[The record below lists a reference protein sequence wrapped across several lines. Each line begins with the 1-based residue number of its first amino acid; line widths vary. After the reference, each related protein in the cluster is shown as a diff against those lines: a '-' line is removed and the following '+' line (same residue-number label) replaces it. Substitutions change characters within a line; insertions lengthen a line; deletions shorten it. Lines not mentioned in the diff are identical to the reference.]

1 MPKLVTVWRK
11 DDIVSQA
18 KHYVRSYILLPS
30 GILGLVCMLG
40 GIGGLGY
47 QFVTGESYTWNTFV
61 VSSGLLVLGGL
72 CGAAQTLY
80 HRHLLSTVPE
90 VFAARMRAVVGK
102 PSKKGRTHAEHE
114 DIRHPG
120 RALVPLGYIV
130 GAGLL
135 LTGSVLAFQHGVVDL
150 IPAVLMPW
158 AGFYWGKLLL
168 WRGVVH

>member
-30 GILGLVCMLG
+30 GVLGLICMLG

-47 QFVTGESYTWNTFV
+47 QLLTGVSYTWNTFV
-61 VSSGLLVLGGL
+61 VSSSLLILGGL

-80 HRHLLSTVPE
+80 HRHLFSTVPE
-90 VFAARMRAVVGK
+90 VFAAPIRAVVSK
-102 PSKKGRTHAEHE
+102 PSKKGKIDSQHE
-114 DIRHPG
+114 EVRHPG
-120 RALVPLGYIV
+120 RALVPLGYVI

-135 LTGSVLAFQHGVVDL
+135 LAGSIVAFQNGSVDA

-168 WRGVVH
+168 WRGIIH

>member
-11 DDIVSQA
+11 DDILSQA

-47 QFVTGESYTWNTFV
+47 QFVTGGSYTWNTFV
-61 VSSGLLVLGGL
+61 ASSGLLILGGL
-72 CGAAQTLY
+72 CGAAQTVY

-90 VFAARMRAVVGK
+90 VFAARMRAIVSRPG
-102 PSKKGRTHAEHE
+102 KKGKADPQHE
-114 DIRHPG
+114 EVRHTG
-120 RALVPLGYIV
+120 RALVPFAYVI
-130 GAGLL
+130 GAGSLFA
-135 LTGSVLAFQHGVVDL
+135 GSIWAFQSGWVEA

-168 WRGVVH
+168 WRGIVH

>member
-47 QFVTGESYTWNTFV
+47 QLVTGESYTWKTFV
-61 VSSGLLVLGGL
+61 VSSGLLVVGGL

-90 VFAARMRAVVGK
+90 VFAARMRAAVSKSSRKGK
-102 PSKKGRTHAEHE
+102 IDPQHE
-114 DIRHPG
+114 DIRHKG
-120 RALVPLGYIV
+120 RALVPLGYVI

-135 LTGSVLAFQHGVVDL
+135 LAGSVLAFQQGVVDA

-168 WRGVVH
+168 WRGIVH

>member
-30 GILGLVCMLG
+30 GVLGLICMLG

-47 QFVTGESYTWNTFV
+47 QLLTGGSYTWNTFV
-61 VSSGLLVLGGL
+61 VSSGLLILGGM

-80 HRHLLSTVPE
+80 HRHLFSTVPE
-90 VFAARMRAVVGK
+90 VFAARMRAVVSK
-102 PSKKGRTHAEHE
+102 PSKKGKIDSQHE
-114 DIRHPG
+114 EVRHPG
-120 RALVPLGYIV
+120 RALVPLGYVI

-135 LTGSVLAFQHGVVDL
+135 LAGSIVAFQNGSIDA

-168 WRGVVH
+168 WRGIIH